1 MGVGSCE
8 STASSHRA
16 HLQRSPG
23 PSSYAAEPNSQDHKL
38 GRIDRFARPMVQL
51 ASDGRPVPSA
61 APHPL
66 VVHTR
71 ARPWEE
77 RHVTAEALCAAPGR
91 PGRGWRRP
99 WPRPDGPR
107 GFPAAVGCGGQP
119 LTPSPAT
126 IKSRRKS
133 WAVSGSASA
142 SSCRGWTVVATTV
155 CLPIRPASTSRA
167 NSRVREASPL
177 ADLGTLA
184 VDGHAAAH
192 HQVHGVQLGHTNP
205 PEGPRR
211 AGDGGS
217 PAGWQAEA
225 LGVEQDEGTL
235 VGQARHGH
243 VQQLAVG

>member
-23 PSSYAAEPNSQDHKL
+23 PSTYADEPNSQDHKL

-99 WPRPDGPR
+99 ALLRCPEPRHDR
-107 GFPAAVGCGGQP
+107 AVISARAQ
-119 LTPSPAT
+119 
-126 IKSRRKS
+126 I
-133 WAVSGSASA
+133 AV
-142 SSCRGWTVVATTV
+142 
-155 CLPIRPASTSRA
+155 
-167 NSRVREASPL
+167 ASPL
-177 ADLGTLA
+177 NATTNRRFVGSS
-184 VDGHAAAH
+184 AA
-192 HQVHGVQLGHTNP
+192 
-205 PEGPRR
+205 
-211 AGDGGS
+211 S
-217 PAGWQAEA
+217 S
-225 LGVEQDEGTL
+225 
-235 VGQARHGH
+235 
-243 VQQLAVG
+243 